1 MNNLDQKI
9 QAALQ
14 RANADPSATE
24 PNLAEEVIGT
34 FRGRQRM
41 ISVIAFVCSLVL
53 LAGALWAGN
62 KFLSA
67 STVGE
72 QLSWGGL
79 ALVLFLIVLFVKVW
93 FWLQMQTNRILREVK
108 RLELAVLTAKRD

>member
-1 MNNLDQKI
+1 MSNLDQKI

-14 RANADPSATE
+14 RGSAESSSTE

-34 FRGRQRM
+34 FRGRQRL
-41 ISVIAFVCSLVL
+41 ISLIAFVCSLAL
-53 LAGALWAGN
+53 LAGACWAGD

-67 STVGE
+67 PTVAE

-79 ALVLFLIVLFVKVW
+79 ALVFFLIVLFVKVW

-108 RLELAVLTAKRD
+108 RLELAILSAKRD